1 VRIAILQSN
10 YIPWKGYFDLIN
22 DADVFVF
29 YDCVKYTKND
39 WRNRNKIY
47 VTASPQWI
55 TIPIT
60 SESTKI
66 KIEDVKITNTSWQE
80 THAKTLTLGYKKAPF
95 FFQLE
100 ELIQDYFIEKKW
112 NRLSELNQYI
122 IKDISR
128 RLRIKTKFI
137 NSQDLTL
144 MGDRV
149 EKLVNICKQL
159 NATEY
164 ISGPAAKDY
173 LLEKEYLFSDN
184 NISLSYK
191 SYPQYKPYKQIQMP
205 FENTISIVDMIA
217 NLEWN
222 DIPSYIWG
230 NE

>member
-1 VRIAILQSN
+1 MKVAILQSN
-10 YIPWKGYFDLIN
+10 YIPWKGYFDLIH

-47 VTASPQWI
+47 VNASPQWI
-55 TIPIT
+55 TIPIA
-60 SESTKI
+60 SESTKL
-66 KIEDVKITNTSWQE
+66 KIEEVKITDTTWQE

-100 ELIQDYFIEKKW
+100 ELIQHYFIEKKW
-112 NRLSELNQYI
+112 SHLSELNQYI
-122 IKDISR
+122 ITDISQ
-128 RLRIKTKFI
+128 RLGITTKFI
-137 NSQDLTL
+137 NSQELTL
-144 MGDRV
+144 AGDRV
-149 EKLVNICKQL
+149 EKLINICTQL

-173 LLEKEYLFSDN
+173 LSEKEYLFEN
-184 NISLSYK
+184 NTISLSYK
-191 SYPQYKPYKQIQMP
+191 NYPQYKEYKQLQSP
-205 FENTISIVDMIA
+205 FESSISIVDMIA
-217 NLEWN
+217 NLNWS